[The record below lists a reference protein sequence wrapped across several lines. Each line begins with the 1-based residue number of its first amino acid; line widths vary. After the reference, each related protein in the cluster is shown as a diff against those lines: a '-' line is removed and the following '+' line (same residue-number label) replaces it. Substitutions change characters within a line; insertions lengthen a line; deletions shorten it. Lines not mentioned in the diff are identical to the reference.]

1 VPFTLRPSGDGD
13 RALLLA
19 IYASTRAEEL
29 AVTGWTDEVK
39 AAFLAQ
45 QFAAQ
50 DSHYRLHHPDASYDV
65 VMVEGEPA
73 GRLYVDRGEEEI
85 LLVDVALLPGFRG
98 RGIGSAVLRQ
108 VIAEADAAG
117 KVLSIHVE
125 KANRARVLYVRHGFA
140 EVADHGIYL
149 LLQRQPMTAS

>member
-1 VPFTLRPSGDGD
+1 MAFALRPAGDDD

-19 IYASTRAEEL
+19 IYASTRVEEL
-29 AVTGWTDEVK
+29 SVTGWSDEAK

-65 VMVEGEPA
+65 ITVGGEPA
-73 GRLYVDRGEEEI
+73 GRLYVERGERQI

-98 RGIGSAVLRQ
+98 RGVGTAVLRQ
-108 VIAEADAAG
+108 VMAEADAAG

-125 KANRARVLYVRHGFA
+125 KTNRAQSLYARHDFA
-140 EVADHGIYL
+140 AVADHGVYL
-149 LLQRQPMTAS
+149 LLQRQPITAS

>member
-1 VPFTLRPSGDGD
+1 VSFTLRPAGEGD
-13 RALLLA
+13 RALMLA

-29 AVTGWTDEVK
+29 AVTGWTDEAK

-50 DSHYRLHHPDASYDV
+50 DSHYRVHYPDASYDV
-65 VMVEGEPA
+65 IMVEGGPA
-73 GRLYVDRGEEEI
+73 GRLYVDRGEDGI
-85 LLVDVALLPGFRG
+85 LLVDVALLPDFRG
-98 RGIGSAVLRQ
+98 RGVGTAVLRQ

-125 KANRARVLYVRHGFA
+125 KTNRARSLYARHDFA
-140 EVADHGIYL
+140 EVADHGVYL